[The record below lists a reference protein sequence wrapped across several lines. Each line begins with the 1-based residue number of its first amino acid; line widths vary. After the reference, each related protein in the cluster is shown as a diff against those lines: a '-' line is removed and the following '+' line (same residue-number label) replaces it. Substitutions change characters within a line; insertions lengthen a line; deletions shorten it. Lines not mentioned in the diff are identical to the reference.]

1 MTKKISGPTYRNR
14 SKWDKSINTCDFAFV
29 VPQIKA
35 HGLEDVLLELA
46 VAWPIYILLQ
56 CELF

>member
-1 MTKKISGPTYRNR
+1 MTEKVSGPTCRNGT
-14 SKWDKSINTCDFAFV
+14 KWDKSINTCDFAFV

-46 VAWPIYILLQ
+46 VA
-56 CELF
+56 